1 MRERKCIQTGEV
13 LPETKLVRFA
23 IGPDDVVVPD
33 VKARA
38 PGRGLW
44 VKADRTVLEA
54 AMKSRS
60 FARAAK
66 AKVVVPD
73 DLAGRTEEALMQAAL
88 DLLGLAKRSGELLCG
103 FDQVRGVLQ
112 SRRPACLVEA
122 SDGAMDGRRKLQ
134 ALGQGK
140 WGGVAMISCF
150 TQGQMGGTIGRA
162 ESTHMALLPGG
173 LAEQFMF
180 HAERLCAF
188 RLLFSDETGDK
199 RS

>member
-1 MRERKCIQTGEV
+1 MRTRKCIQSGEV
-13 LPETKLVRFA
+13 LPEAKLVRFA
-23 IGPDDVVVPD
+23 IAPDDTIVPD

-44 VKADRTVLEA
+44 VRADRSVLEA
-54 AMKSRS
+54 AIKKRS

-66 AKVVVPD
+66 AKVQVPD
-73 DLAGRTEEALMQAAL
+73 DLSARTEEALARAAL

-112 SRRPACLVEA
+112 NRRPACLVEA
-122 SDGAMDGRRKLQ
+122 SDGAEDGRRKLA
-134 ALGQGK
+134 ALADGK
-140 WGGVAMISCF
+140 WGGVPMVTAF
-150 TQGQMGGTIGRA
+150 TQRQMGACIGRA

-188 RLLFSDETGDK
+188 RLLFSGDTGDM

>member
-13 LPETKLVRFA
+13 LPESQLVRFA
-23 IGPDDVVVPD
+23 IGPDDAVVPD

-44 VKADRTVLEA
+44 VRADRKVLEA
-54 AMKSRS
+54 AMKTRS

-66 AKVVVPD
+66 AKVMVPD
-73 DLAGRTEEALMQAAL
+73 DLVARTEEALSRAAL

-134 ALGQGK
+134 ALGEGK
-140 WGGVAMISCF
+140 WGGVKMINCF
-150 TQGQMGGTIGRA
+150 TQDQMGSTIGRA